1 MAQLKRRR
9 TMESKTP
16 WHLWAVGIV
25 SLLWNAM
32 GGVDY
37 TMTHLHNASW
47 IAMMTP
53 EQIAW
58 FDGFPIWATS
68 CWALG
73 VWGAIAGSILL
84 LMRSRWAVHA
94 FGISL
99 IGFVGSHIYQ
109 FTSNAPA
116 GLNTGTGTLF
126 AAVLAAVAV
135 GLLWYAMRMR
145 KQGWLK

>member
-1 MAQLKRRR
+1 MMDGQ
-9 TMESKTP
+9 KTP
-16 WHLWAVGIV
+16 WHLWAVGIL

-37 TMTHLHNASW
+37 TMSHMRNVEYLAR
-47 IAMMTP
+47 MTP

-58 FDGFPIWATS
+58 FEGFPIWATS

-73 VWGAIAGSILL
+73 VWGAVAGSILL
-84 LMRSRWAVHA
+84 LLRSRWAVPA

-99 IGFVGSHIYQ
+99 VGFIGSHIYQ

-116 GLNTGTGTLF
+116 GLNTGTATMF
-126 AAVLAAVAV
+126 AALLGLVAAL
-135 GLLWYAMRMR
+135 LLWYAVRMR
-145 KQGWLK
+145 RQGVLK

>member
-1 MAQLKRRR
+1 M
-9 TMESKTP
+9 TMERKTP
-16 WHLWAVGIV
+16 WHLWAIGFV

-37 TMTHLHNASW
+37 TMTHLHNAAW
-47 IAMMTP
+47 LAQMTP

-58 FDGFPIWATS
+58 VNHFPVWATS

-84 LMRSRWAVHA
+84 LLRNRWAVPA

-99 IGFVGSHIYQ
+99 LGLIGSHIYQ

-116 GLNTGTGTLF
+116 DLNTGSGTIF
-126 AAVLAAVAV
+126 AAVLAVVAAV
-135 GLLWYAMRMR
+135 LLWYAMRMR
-145 KQGWLK
+145 AQGYLK

>member
-1 MAQLKRRR
+1 MTAVQKA
-9 TMESKTP
+9 P

-37 TMTHLHNASW
+37 TMSHMHNASYL
-47 IAMMTP
+47 AGMAP

-68 CWALG
+68 CWAFG
-73 VWGAIAGSILL
+73 VWGAIAGSLL
-84 LMRSRWAVHA
+84 LLLRSRWAVVA

-99 IGFVGSHIYQ
+99 IGFIGSHVYQ

-116 GLNTGTGTLF
+116 SLNTGSGTIF
-126 AAVLAAVAV
+126 AAVLGLVAVA
-135 GLLWYAMRMR
+135 LLWYAMVMR
-145 KQGWLK
+145 KRGVLK